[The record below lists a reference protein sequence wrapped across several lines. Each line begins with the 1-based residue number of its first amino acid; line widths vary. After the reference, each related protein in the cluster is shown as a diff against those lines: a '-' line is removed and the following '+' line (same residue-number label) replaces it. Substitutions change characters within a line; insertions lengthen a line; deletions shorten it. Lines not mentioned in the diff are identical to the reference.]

1 VEEEYAY
8 AEMDKPMNKPE
19 QEQEKDKKQVR
30 FTRLPEEH
38 LGLLRVSRFEEQEQ
52 EVKRKRR
59 RSKEVVRQL
68 R

>member
-1 VEEEYAY
+1 MEEEYAY

-19 QEQEKDKKQVR
+19 QEQDKKQVR

>member
-1 VEEEYAY
+1 
-8 AEMDKPMNKPE
+8 MNKPE

>member
-1 VEEEYAY
+1 MEEEYAY
-8 AEMDKPMNKPE
+8 AEMDKQMNKPE

-30 FTRLPEEH
+30 FTRLPEEY

-68 R
+68 H